1 MIKRHHKVHKFKNL
15 TLTILSIILVI
26 FLSRNPQFNNL
37 IASVG
42 NLGPLGAFIGGALF
56 VCTFTISLGAIILF
70 GLAKTISP
78 LEIGIF
84 AALGAVFTD
93 FVIFHY
99 VKNNLM
105 DEIEEL
111 YEDISGHHLKVV
123 VHSKFFGW
131 FLPVLGALILASPL
145 PDEIGVSLMG
155 IARMNPLTF
164 LLLSFV
170 LNGIG
175 IVIAVSLPNLKFS

>member
-1 MIKRHHKVHKFKNL
+1 MIKPRHKMHKFKNL
-15 TLTILSIILVI
+15 TLTVLSIVLVI
-26 FLSRNPQFNNL
+26 LLSKNPEFNKL

-42 NLGPLGAFIGGALF
+42 SLGPLGAFIGGALF
-56 VCTFTISLGAIILF
+56 VCTFMISLGAIILF
-70 GLAKTISP
+70 GLAKTTSP
-78 LEIGIF
+78 LEIGVF
-84 AALGAVFTD
+84 AAAGAVFTD
-93 FVIFHY
+93 FVVFRY

-111 YEDISGHHLKVV
+111 YQDISGHHLKVV

-155 IARMNPLTF
+155 IAKMNPITF

-175 IVIAVSLPNLKFS
+175 IIIAVSLPNFKFS